1 MAERMRCWYCG
12 AKMIW
17 GGDHTFED
25 YGIEE
30 EGIVANFSCSKCRAT
45 AEVRMPLGGE

>member
-1 MAERMRCWYCG
+1 MIKCVCG

-25 YGIEE
+25 YCM
-30 EGIVANFSCSKCRAT
+30 EGEGMVSNLSCSKCPNT
-45 AEVRMPLGGE
+45 MLLYQPDDEESEP